1 LFVVKV
7 KPSNQV
13 LPGIVVDL
21 DSHDTCRRISDLA
34 VSHEA

>member
-1 LFVVKV
+1 LFFVKMEAG
-7 KPSNQV
+7 NQV